1 MPKSCLHKQSAVENK
16 TPVKRTR

>member
-1 MPKSCLHKQSAVENK
+1 MPKSYFHKQSAVENK